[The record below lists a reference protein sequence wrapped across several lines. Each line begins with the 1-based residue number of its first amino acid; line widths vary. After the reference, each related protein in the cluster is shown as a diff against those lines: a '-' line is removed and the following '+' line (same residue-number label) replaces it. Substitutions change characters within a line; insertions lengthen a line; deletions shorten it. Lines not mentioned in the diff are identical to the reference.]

1 MLREVNRDADA
12 RELARA
18 DGLNK
23 TLATMLQQRDVL
35 AKLPTWPW
43 STATLRTF
51 VTAIFLPIALFLI
64 QRLLSQFV

>member
-1 MLREVNRDADA
+1 MDA

-23 TLATMLQQRDVL
+23 TLASLLVQREIL

-43 STATLRTF
+43 STTTLRGF
-51 VTAIFLPIALFLI
+51 VTAILLPMALFLA
-64 QRLLSQFV
+64 QQALSRFF